1 MIQNWRLLLG
11 ISTRF
16 LLTFRPSIKP
26 NMRSIISSVKTWM
39 FFSYLE
45 QQSTTMKNLLLLLI
59 GSLTSLIGLGQ
70 NNNFDTVKIRP
81 VQVAENLYFLKGSGG
96 NIGVFVGKDGTLMID
111 NQFAPL
117 SNKINGAIKT
127 LSPNDI
133 RFVINTHLHGDHSGG
148 NENFKMM
155 GATIVAHDQVRER
168 LSKEQVNKTNGN
180 VTPAR
185 PEDAWP
191 VVTFSD
197 KLNFFLNQE
206 DIELIHDAPGHTD
219 GDVIVHFKKANVY
232 HMGDMFV
239 TYGYPYID
247 YNSGGSISGFISSL
261 DTFLGMM
268 DDNSKIIPGHGELC
282 TKADVKKFRDRL
294 AEIRDEVAAALKK
307 GKKPEDLAGLP
318 IASKYDAEWGQGFTK
333 GKDFVLLVA
342 DNLKSTMTAKTA
354 SAKK

>member
-1 MIQNWRLLLG
+1 
-11 ISTRF
+11 
-16 LLTFRPSIKP
+16 
-26 NMRSIISSVKTWM
+26 
-39 FFSYLE
+39 
-45 QQSTTMKNLLLLLI
+45 MKYSLLI
-59 GSLTSLIGLGQ
+59 LIYCLASLVGYAQ
-70 NNNFDTVKIRP
+70 NQNFDTVRIQP
-81 VQVAENLYFLKGSGG
+81 VQVAENLYFLTGSGG
-96 NIGVFVGKDGTLMID
+96 NIGVFIGKDGTLMID

-148 NENFKMM
+148 NENFKKM
-155 GATIVAHDQVRER
+155 GATIVAHNQVRER

-191 VVTFSD
+191 VVTFTD

-206 DIELIHDAPGHTD
+206 DIELVHALPGHTD

-247 YNSGGSISGFISSL
+247 YNSGGSINGFISSL

-282 TKADVKKFRDRL
+282 TKTDVKKFRDRL

-307 GKKPEDLAGLP
+307 GKKPEELTGLP

-333 GKDFVLLVA
+333 GKDFVLGIA
-342 DNLKSTMTAKTA
+342 DNLKSTMTAKAA